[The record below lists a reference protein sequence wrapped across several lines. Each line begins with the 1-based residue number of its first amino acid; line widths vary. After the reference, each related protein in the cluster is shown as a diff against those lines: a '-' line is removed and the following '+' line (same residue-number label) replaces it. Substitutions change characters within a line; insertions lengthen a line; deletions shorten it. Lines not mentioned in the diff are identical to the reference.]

1 MHIKDLICPLKYF
14 SVKIGDMRVE
24 NNTNDSHYILFSGG
38 NVIMTNDKVDTIDL
52 GIEVYYGYGKCITTG
67 IGLAIKES
75 MLSLK
80 QEVKEIICY
89 EKNRNMIELFYAIMK
104 YNNFDHS
111 KIKVIHG
118 DAENIHNLDCDCLF
132 LDHYTIEDCMQAHRS
147 AAKISKNNN
156 SKITWYWPAIRH
168 YISYVDER
176 NLPLTKQTFSDW
188 AKPLNIKNMPCN
200 LSDEVFD
207 LIVQFKNIEQGIGV

>member
-1 MHIKDLICPLKYF
+1 MNIKDFKSPLKYF
-14 SVKIGDMRVE
+14 PIKIGNFEVRSGLMY
-24 NNTNDSHYILFSGG
+24 SYGLFTGTDLWMSTHTG
-38 NVIMTNDKVDTIDL
+38 DTTDL
-52 GIEVYYGYGKCITTG
+52 SIEIFYGHGKCITTG

-75 MLSLK
+75 ILSLK
-80 QEVKEIICY
+80 PEVTEVICY
-89 EKNRNMIELFYAIMK
+89 EKNPEIIDLFYRIMR

-111 KIKVIHG
+111 KIKIIHG
-118 DAENIHNLDCDCLF
+118 DAEDISGLDCDCLF
-132 LDHYTIEDCMQAHRS
+132 LDHYLCQPDAYIQQS

-156 SKITWYWPAIRH
+156 GKITWYWPAIRH

-188 AKPLNIKNMPCN
+188 AKVLNIKNMPCD

-207 LIVQFKNIEQGIGV
+207 LIVQFKNIEQGINA